1 VSAHSWGIVGIVRAG
16 IIAFAA
22 AFAHWVMNAFDLDS
36 DSAAGPP

>member
-1 VSAHSWGIVGIVRAG
+1 MSAHSWGIVGIVRAG

-22 AFAHWVMNAFDLDS
+22 FAHGVMNAFDLDS